1 MTCGIYKIENKI
13 NGKVYIGQSVDI
25 ERRWN
30 EHKSRSLSKKHDKD
44 YNMKIYKAI
53 RKYGLNNFK
62 LSIIEECSE
71 DKLRDKEIYWINYY
85 NSMDSNFGYN
95 TANGYIPTHFRKLY
109 DNEYNNLCE
118 DLKNNLLSLDD
129 ISKKYNVSLGYIY
142 EVNRGDNFR
151 KNEDENYP
159 LRKDNIKNRLSE
171 NEITEIKNDLL
182 KGLPLIQIRNKYNI
196 CEMDLYRINYGL
208 RHAKKDEKYPLH
220 DYASDKIFSEEEKN
234 EIINLISNTK
244 MSFVEIGKIYNKS
257 ASAIE
262 CINSGNSFYDKNIQY
277 PIRKNKKNFL
287 TENDINDIY
296 DLLLNSSLSL
306 EEIRNKYNIGK
317 ITLYYINTGY
327 THKKDGYQ
335 YPLRK

>member
-13 NGKVYIGQSVDI
+13 NGKIYIGQSINI
-25 ERRWN
+25 ERRWS
-30 EHKSRSLSKKHDKD
+30 EHKSRSLSETYNKD

-71 DKLRDKEIYWINYY
+71 DKLKDKEIYWINYY
-85 NSMDSNFGYN
+85 NSMDSDFGYN
-95 TANGYIPTHFRKLY
+95 TDNGYIPTHFAKLN
-109 DNEYNNLCE
+109 DTEYNNLCE

-129 ISKKYNVSLGYIY
+129 ISKKYNISLSYIY

-159 LRKDNIKNRLSE
+159 LRNSNIKNRLSE

-208 RHAKKDEKYPLH
+208 RHAKK
-220 DYASDKIFSEEEKN
+220 
-234 EIINLISNTK
+234 
-244 MSFVEIGKIYNKS
+244 M
-257 ASAIE
+257 
-262 CINSGNSFYDKNIQY
+262 KNIHYMIIPMIKFFQ
-277 PIRKNKKNFL
+277 KK
-287 TENDINDIY
+287 
-296 DLLLNSSLSL
+296 
-306 EEIRNKYNIGK
+306 
-317 ITLYYINTGY
+317 
-327 THKKDGYQ
+327 KKMK
-335 YPLRK
+335 L